1 MCVSVL
7 YGLQVHTHA
16 FGLRLRVYVSVRV
29 CVCVSVCQYASCS
42 MHFPAE
48 GEERGEGLLGNH
60 FLHCDTHLFFSYFP
74 SLLIFAVS
82 TSFSEISSAV
92 LASIRGRNSR
102 CKQELRFGL
111 RARGSAGRCRGPVN
125 LATVSC
131 KSDITHLSGVCVRG
145 DKTFSYSLRLIHKL
159 FFSV

>member
-1 MCVSVL
+1 MPAVPCISQRR
-7 YGLQVHTHA
+7 GKKEGRA
-16 FGLRLRVYVSVRV
+16 
-29 CVCVSVCQYASCS
+29 CS
-42 MHFPAE
+42 EIIFFIAIHIF
-48 GEERGEGLLGNH
+48 
-60 FLHCDTHLFFSYFP
+60 FFSYFP

-111 RARGSAGRCRGPVN
+111 RARGSTGRCRGPVN